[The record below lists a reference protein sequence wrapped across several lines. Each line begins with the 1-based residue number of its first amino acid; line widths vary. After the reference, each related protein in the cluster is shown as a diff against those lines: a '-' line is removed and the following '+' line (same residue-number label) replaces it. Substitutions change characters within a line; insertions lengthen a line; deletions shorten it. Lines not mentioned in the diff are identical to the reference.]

1 MSRTT
6 LRPCLKHS
14 TDLDPPAP
22 TNSPLPFALCS
33 SVLGP
38 RVHFPPTPVLCQ
50 THLTHSAATYDR
62 APIVVLPNACALP
75 ERNGRT
81 YTPSNESCAARKRR
95 STHAAAQGATLH
107 PQALA
112 AAAAAS
118 SNPKTSVS
126 DPAGRMPSLVPD
138 LSSCSESDESDI
150 SSTPPVPTH
159 FPSTG
164 LHYHHQYHHHHHHH
178 HAPISIVVDGNADPA
193 TALAFLPHANEREK
207 PRSRSKAHGTRTA
220 RKSEFALPDLD
231 GCLGGF

>member
-112 AAAAAS
+112 AAAAP

-164 LHYHHQYHHHHHHH
+164 LHYHHQYHHHHHH

>member
-1 MSRTT
+1 MSRNT

-81 YTPSNESCAARKRR
+81 YTPNESYSDARKRR

-107 PQALA
+107 PQAFA
-112 AAAAAS
+112 APAATPLS
-118 SNPKTSVS
+118 PKTSVS

-150 SSTPPVPTH
+150 SSTPPVSTH

-164 LHYHHQYHHHHHHH
+164 IHYHHHQYHQYHH
-178 HAPISIVVDGNADPA
+178 HAPISIVVDGTADTA
-193 TALAFLPHANEREK
+193 AALAFLPHANEREK
-207 PRSRSKAHGTRTA
+207 PRSRSKTRGTRTA